1 MLRKFRKSKL
11 MKNIILWAV
20 IGVFILFVFVAWGSG
35 RISGGGPNVIAQVA
49 GEKIDRDTFR
59 QEFYAQIEDLRDRLG
74 DKPVTKGLIERMG
87 LAERVLQ
94 TLEYRI
100 ILRKIASRFRLTVGD
115 KELAQFIESMPA
127 FQVNGVFVGPQEY
140 KRRVMTLYRMS
151 VPRFEEQMRLYLLE
165 RKLKEVVTAG
175 VRLNPGELE
184 RAYRF
189 NNERITAEIMY
200 YAYSDVEVDKPTEEE
215 KRAYFQKHRD
225 KFVVPE
231 RRKGDFAFISAIKL
245 KEKISVL
252 PKELK
257 EYYDENKDMFAKPD
271 LYDYI
276 RVKVKT
282 EKELK
287 DLLAQLKKGVAL
299 EVAGKKFGKVEKIE
313 KMPINTVA
321 RAEAS
326 WLTQARVDEVSPP
339 LKLKDGF
346 EVLKLLRKVPGGFK
360 KLEEVRDQVEAALKL
375 KKAWELARDLA
386 QKVYKEARKKG
397 LAQAARDYGVKFYRT
412 GFLKMGEA
420 TEGDP
425 TSTVSSVLFQLKE
438 EGKLSRPVRGY
449 TGFFVVRLD
458 KIQPSRPG
466 KYEEFSERIGE
477 ELIKEKKMEKAKQ
490 VLQQAVKEGKVPE
503 VVLHK
508 EVTTDYSRAFR
519 DDNIELSPEAVEAL
533 LDAPLNEWSKVI
545 LLPRGALVFRVK
557 ERILDK
563 EKLKKELPRFAQQM
577 LQREKDTFYRAF
589 LQRQTENMKVKFNRS
604 AFEKIKKELIGGF

>member
-59 QEFYAQIEDLRDRLG
+59 QEFYAQLESLRDRLG
-74 DKPVTKGLIERMG
+74 DRPVTKGLIERMG

-100 ILRKIASRFRLTVGD
+100 ILEKIASRFRLTVGD

-165 RKLKEVVTAG
+165 RKLREVVTAG
-175 VRLNPGELE
+175 VRLNPAELE

-189 NNERITAEIMY
+189 NNEKITAEIMY

-231 RRKGDFAFISAIKL
+231 RRKGEFAFISAIKL

-287 DLLAQLKKGVAL
+287 DLLAELKKGIAL
-299 EVAGKKFGKVEKIE
+299 EVAGKKFGKVERIE
-313 KMPINTVA
+313 KMPVTAIA
-321 RAEAS
+321 RAESS
-326 WLTQARVDEVSPP
+326 WLTQAKIDEVSPP
-339 LKLKDGF
+339 LKVKDGF
-346 EVLKLLRKVPGGFK
+346 ELLKLVRKIPGGFK
-360 KLEEVRDQVEAALKL
+360 KLSEVKDQVEAALKL
-375 KKAWELARDLA
+375 KKAWDLARELA

-397 LAQAARDYGVKFYRT
+397 LAQAAKDYGVKFYRT

-438 EGKLSRPVRGY
+438 EGKLSQPVRGY

-466 KYEEFSERIGE
+466 KYEEFAEIITE
-477 ELIKEKKMEKAKQ
+477 KLINEKKKEKAKQ
-490 VLQQAVKEGKVPE
+490 VLQQAVKEGKIPP

-508 EVTTDYSRAFR
+508 EVTTDYSRAFSE
-519 DDNIELSPEAVEAL
+519 DNIELSPEAMEAL
-533 LDAPLNEWSKVI
+533 LDAPLNRWSEVL
-545 LLPRGALVFRVK
+545 LLPKGALVFRVK

-563 EKLKKELPRFAQQM
+563 EKLKKELPKFAQQM

-589 LQRQTENMKVKFNRS
+589 LQRQTEKMKVKFNAS
-604 AFEKIKKELIGGF
+604 AFEKIKKEIIGGF

>member
-59 QEFYAQIEDLRDRLG
+59 QEFYAQLESLRDRLG
-74 DKPVTKGLIERMG
+74 DRPVTKGLIERMG

-100 ILRKIASRFRLTVGD
+100 ILEKIASRFRLTVGD

-165 RKLKEVVTAG
+165 RKLREVVTAG
-175 VRLNPGELE
+175 VRLNPAELE

-189 NNERITAEIMY
+189 NNEKITAEIMY

-231 RRKGDFAFISAIKL
+231 RRKGEFAFISAIKL

-287 DLLAQLKKGVAL
+287 DLLAELKKGIAL
-299 EVAGKKFGKVEKIE
+299 EVAGKKFGKVERIE
-313 KMPINTVA
+313 KMPVTAIA
-321 RAEAS
+321 RAESS
-326 WLTQARVDEVSPP
+326 WLTQAKIDEVSPP
-339 LKLKDGF
+339 LKVKDGF
-346 EVLKLLRKVPGGFK
+346 ELLKLVRKIPGGFK
-360 KLEEVRDQVEAALKL
+360 KLSEVKDQVEAALKL
-375 KKAWELARDLA
+375 KKAWDLARELA

-397 LAQAARDYGVKFYRT
+397 LAQAAKDYGVKFYRT

-438 EGKLSRPVRGY
+438 EGKLSQPVRGY

-466 KYEEFSERIGE
+466 KYEEFAEIITE
-477 ELIKEKKMEKAKQ
+477 KLINEKKKEKAKQ
-490 VLQQAVKEGKVPE
+490 VLQQAVKEGKIPP

-508 EVTTDYSRAFR
+508 EVTTDYSRAFSE
-519 DDNIELSPEAVEAL
+519 DNIELSPEAMEAL
-533 LDAPLNEWSKVI
+533 LDAPLNRWSEVL
-545 LLPRGALVFRVK
+545 LLPKGALVFRVK

-563 EKLKKELPRFAQQM
+563 EKLKKELPKFAQQM
-577 LQREKDTFYRAF
+577 LKREKDTFYRAF
-589 LQRQTENMKVKFNRS
+589 LQRQTEKMKVKFNAS
-604 AFEKIKKELIGGF
+604 AFEKIKKEIIGGF